1 MMSAKASKWVPTFV
15 PIHPTDHHAVAP
27 HPPSLIRIISYNIL
41 AQAYV
46 KSSLFPHSPSLCL
59 RWKARSEAILER
71 LLSFDADFLCLQELD
86 EFESFYKC
94 KLDKHGYSSVYVQ
107 RSGRKRD
114 GCGIFFRR
122 ARVQLVEEQAIDYN
136 DLVPPSP
143 IEGDK
148 TVPSPSADLL
158 KDSNSRNPGSTYVD
172 LPPKGD
178 ILVNINH
185 STVLLRGPEGRG
197 DPSDP
202 RVRLKRD
209 CVALLAA
216 FRLIDAP
223 TRIFILGNTQLYW
236 DPEWPDVKLAQA
248 CYLLSWLVKFKESIQ
263 SKSDSPPLLVITGD
277 YNSLPGDQVYNYLT
291 SGLEE
296 NDTSQQHTRERRRDD
311 FEDKLL
317 NVMPGPVQFQD
328 SSVKHDPRMTLL
340 RAPLPLVSLYGLVQG
355 VHPNTNVTP
364 GFTGP
369 IDYIFFYPS
378 DCLQPR
384 SLLALPLPGAPDIQ
398 GGLPNHTH
406 PSDHLPIGA
415 DLAVF

>member
-1 MMSAKASKWVPTFV
+1 MLRCCCCVGEIVLHLSACFAPLPRFSGDQLLCFLSWMNLKAFINGNWTSMATVVFIFNGV
-15 PIHPTDHHAVAP
+15 VESAMAV
-27 HPPSLIRIISYNIL
+27 
-41 AQAYV
+41 V
-46 KSSLFPHSPSLCL
+46 FSSGGHGTCLLC
-59 RWKARSEAILER
+59 
-71 LLSFDADFLCLQELD
+71 FL
-86 EFESFYKC
+86 
-94 KLDKHGYSSVYVQ
+94 
-107 RSGRKRD
+107 
-114 GCGIFFRR
+114 
-122 ARVQLVEEQAIDYN
+122 VQLVEEQAIDYN

-158 KDSNSRNPGSTYVD
+158 KDSNSRNPGSTHVD
-172 LPPKGD
+172 LPPK
-178 ILVNINH
+178 
-185 STVLLRGPEGRG
+185 GPEGRG
-197 DPSDP
+197 DPNDP
-202 RVRLKRD
+202 CVRLKRD

-216 FRLIDAP
+216 FRLIDVP

-317 NVMPGPVQFQD
+317 NVLPSPVQFQD

-340 RAPLPLVSLYGLVQG
+340 RAPLPLVSLYGHVQG
-355 VHPNTNVTP
+355 VHPDTNVTP

>member
-1 MMSAKASKWVPTFV
+1 MLRCCCCVGEIVLHLSACF
-15 PIHPTDHHAVAP
+15 AP
-27 HPPSLIRIISYNIL
+27 LPRFSGDQL
-41 AQAYV
+41 
-46 KSSLFPHSPSLCL
+46 LCFL
-59 RWKARSEAILER
+59 WKARSEAILER

-86 EFESFYKC
+86 EFESFYKW
-94 KLDKHGYSSVYVQ
+94 KLDKHGYSSVYIQ

-158 KDSNSRNPGSTYVD
+158 KDSNSRNPGSTHVD
-172 LPPKGD
+172 LPPK
-178 ILVNINH
+178 
-185 STVLLRGPEGRG
+185 GPEGRG
-197 DPSDP
+197 DPNDP
-202 RVRLKRD
+202 CVRLKRD

-216 FRLIDAP
+216 FRLIDVP

-317 NVMPGPVQFQD
+317 NVLPSPVQFQD

-340 RAPLPLVSLYGLVQG
+340 RAPLPLVSLYGHVQG
-355 VHPNTNVTP
+355 VHPDTNVTP

>member
-1 MMSAKASKWVPTFV
+1 MMSARASKWVPTFV

-46 KSSLFPHSPSLCL
+46 KSSLFPHSPSSCL

-86 EFESFYKC
+86 EFESFYKW
-94 KLDKHGYSSVYVQ
+94 KLDEHGYSSVYVQ

-143 IEGDK
+143 IESDK
-148 TVPSPSADLL
+148 TVPSLSADLL
-158 KDSNSRNPGSTYVD
+158 KDSNSRNPGSTW
-172 LPPKGD
+172 
-178 ILVNINH
+178 
-185 STVLLRGPEGRG
+185 PEGRG

-216 FRLIDAP
+216 FRLIDVP

-277 YNSLPGDQVYNYLT
+277 YNSLPGDQVPRYHLPA
-291 SGLEE
+291 LQL
-296 NDTSQQHTRERRRDD
+296 DLR
-311 FEDKLL
+311 
-317 NVMPGPVQFQD
+317 
-328 SSVKHDPRMTLL
+328 DPRMTLL

>member
-1 MMSAKASKWVPTFV
+1 MLCCCCCGRDCVASLCMIRSPSSVLWRSAPVLSLQGANAMMSAQASKWVPTFV

-46 KSSLFPHSPSLCL
+46 KSSLFPHSPSSCL

-86 EFESFYKC
+86 EFESFYKW

-148 TVPSPSADLL
+148 TVPSPN
-158 KDSNSRNPGSTYVD
+158 DSNSRNPGSTLVD
-172 LPPKGD
+172 LPPK
-178 ILVNINH
+178 
-185 STVLLRGPEGRG
+185 GPEGRG
-197 DPSDP
+197 DPDDP

-277 YNSLPGDQVYNYLT
+277 YNSLPGDQVPRYHLPA
-291 SGLEE
+291 L
-296 NDTSQQHTRERRRDD
+296 QLD
-311 FEDKLL
+311 F
-317 NVMPGPVQFQD
+317 
-328 SSVKHDPRMTLL
+328 KHDPRMTLL
-340 RAPLPLVSLYGLVQG
+340 RAPLPLISLYGHVQG

-415 DLAVF
+415 DLAVL